1 MIENLTNKTFH
12 KKIQNQLCIDELIFD
27 KALSPQN
34 QSKEKIF
41 KTNILLNSLQDFIK
55 RCETNYGKLYYE
67 KNYLIS
73 LNEIIILIQ
82 NSILTQQQLDQ
93 YIFNKE
99 EEDDK
104 ESNYM
109 KIKSL
114 NEKFIN
120 DLNYNIF
127 SIEKINNNYY
137 SFNNIKKKRINNKKA
152 ENSKDQVTP
161 HNRKIKINSIFNN
174 IYKEVF
180 VNGSVFLNDN
190 NNAKEVNTFKEK
202 IKSDRERNKSA
213 VTNINNIYSLK
224 NKCNFKK
231 IKKNKSKKIKKKILM
246 NETSSNNN
254 KKKNNVNELITINGN
269 INIVNLS
276 NEERNISQITSEEIT
291 NNIKNRNTVLKI
303 NNTARTIKSHKS
315 INKLDIYKICQNMKK
330 IKKDKNGNNG
340 QIMRS
345 NSSYYIN
352 DINNFND
359 TFLRNSLKSLGF
371 SQVDE
376 KNNATI
382 GIKKIIVSNAYRP
395 SNFTSQLLDKGK
407 KYIND
412 FKKLDNEENKKRYI
426 KS

>member
-161 HNRKIKINSIFNN
+161 HNIKSKINSIFNN

-231 IKKNKSKKIKKKILM
+231 IKNNKSKKIKKKILM

-276 NEERNISQITSEEIT
+276 NEERNISQITSGEIT

>member
-1 MIENLTNKTFH
+1 
-12 KKIQNQLCIDELIFD
+12 
-27 KALSPQN
+27 
-34 QSKEKIF
+34 
-41 KTNILLNSLQDFIK
+41 
-55 RCETNYGKLYYE
+55 
-67 KNYLIS
+67 
-73 LNEIIILIQ
+73 
-82 NSILTQQQLDQ
+82 
-93 YIFNKE
+93 
-99 EEDDK
+99 
-104 ESNYM
+104 
-109 KIKSL
+109 
-114 NEKFIN
+114 
-120 DLNYNIF
+120 
-127 SIEKINNNYY
+127 
-137 SFNNIKKKRINNKKA
+137 
-152 ENSKDQVTP
+152 
-161 HNRKIKINSIFNN
+161 
-174 IYKEVF
+174 
-180 VNGSVFLNDN
+180 
-190 NNAKEVNTFKEK
+190 
-202 IKSDRERNKSA
+202 
-213 VTNINNIYSLK
+213 
-224 NKCNFKK
+224 
-231 IKKNKSKKIKKKILM
+231 M

-276 NEERNISQITSEEIT
+276 NEERNISQITSGEIT